1 MVIKNLQSM
10 ISECIMYADE
20 ISKNPEIYPSDAR
33 LQLRDL
39 IRYDMMVFLGFLYEP
54 NSGDRFEGEVR
65 EAH

>member
-39 IRYDMMVFLGFLYEP
+39 IRYDMMVFLGFLY
-54 NSGDRFEGEVR
+54 
-65 EAH
+65 